1 MEEWK
6 IGIMEEWNNGRVEK
20 SEKQPSSLPP
30 FVMSYL
36 SEVHA
41 QLHFLLVACLPVILE

>member
-1 MEEWK
+1 MED
-6 IGIMEEWNNGRVEK
+6 WNNGRLEK

-41 QLHFLLVACLPVILE
+41 QLVFLKIGQKRKKS